1 MVVELLFGRP
11 GDGSRPLRPQTY
23 ELKDEGPLAGGSEH
37 LYALE
42 FTPEL
47 SGKIEYCIRA
57 YPYHELLT
65 HRFEMG
71 MMIWL

>member
-1 MVVELLFGRP
+1 VELLFGRP
-11 GDGSRPLRPQTY
+11 ADGNRPLRPQTY
-23 ELKDEGPLAGGSEH
+23 ELKEEGQLAGSREH

-47 SGKIEYCIRA
+47 CGKIEYCVRA
-57 YPYHELLT
+57 YPYHDLLT

-71 MMIWL
+71 MMVWL